1 MTKVTCCL
9 WRFWLFGLLVSAVPR
24 LGLAQDSSEYPSLSS
39 VLRIGAPSLTI
50 GENHREGPAL
60 FGVIK
65 GVAIDGHQHIYVLD
79 ASTHNV
85 RRFNSSGQHV
95 ATAGRSGRGPGDL
108 AQPYSIWHDGD
119 ETLYVVDLLNGVNVF
134 GTRGSRIQY
143 RGRFA
148 EGRGVMAVCK
158 LNGQLI
164 AAGYYDKH
172 ILHALD
178 ADGRIVKSFGSAFRP
193 DTDEV
198 VQKDGNS
205 GSIVLT
211 CDEPN
216 QRLYVAQAAL
226 GKVRSYNADGK
237 VLWES
242 VLPGFRGS
250 QVFRD
255 RKGAVVTLF
264 PKHKTEAILP
274 LGHDHVV
281 LQAHHKERR
290 MAPNATRSPD
300 RARGVEMDLGV
311 ITYVISVTNGRVIT
325 RQYGGPFLM
334 SRAPGGIEVA
344 AYDDDPFPR
353 VFSLPVSIVSK

>member
-198 VQKDGNS
+198 VQKVGNS

-226 GKVRSYNADGK
+226 GKVRSYMPTARSSG
-237 VLWES
+237 S
-242 VLPGFRGS
+242 RSFQGFAGLRY
-250 QVFRD
+250 
-255 RKGAVVTLF
+255 L
-264 PKHKTEAILP
+264 EI
-274 LGHDHVV
+274 
-281 LQAHHKERR
+281 ERER
-290 MAPNATRSPD
+290 
-300 RARGVEMDLGV
+300 
-311 ITYVISVTNGRVIT
+311 
-325 RQYGGPFLM
+325 
-334 SRAPGGIEVA
+334 
-344 AYDDDPFPR
+344 
-353 VFSLPVSIVSK
+353 SLPYFPSTRPRRFCR